1 MPTPVSSEMLGPVD
15 TAFLYVESD
24 TSPMNIGAVT
34 IFRGRLDCEALIR
47 HIEARIH
54 QAPLYQKRLV
64 ETPFNLGGPAWRFDP
79 DFYVPNHVFQHELE
93 PPGVEGQLRELA
105 GQLISRRLERSKP
118 LWEVHLIYGLNH
130 IGEMQGEFTA
140 VLFKVHHAM
149 VDGLSAI
156 DLITLLFDLT
166 PEGYPTPKK
175 PLYDPPDLPAPLE
188 LIVES
193 VQAEVA
199 HKLGVINKLRGDL
212 EFLGAALGNR
222 EKRRRMFRGLANLI
236 NDNLKPI
243 APLAINGKNSGR
255 ITVAWADFSLAEVR
269 AIRTQRR
276 CTVNDVMVC
285 VLAGALER
293 YERDQRG
300 QRSRSAFLRV
310 LVPVNM
316 RVENEKDSFGNRISV
331 LPLDVPFGL
340 DDPLARLDA
349 VSDYSAVMKNSFLA
363 NTLDMVLTMPAL
375 ALAPVQPLIWSI
387 APAAFAFLAHTWCTN
402 VAGPQI
408 PIYLLGHE
416 MLRSFGFFPLNP
428 SMGLACVVMS
438 YNQRITMTLIADAGI
453 VPDVVKIKMYLE
465 SAFTELRRAAQV
477 EPVQPLVLEPV
488 KVKAPPQPAGQTAVA
503 AAAKPELAVQTDLP
517 PAAVAEPAPA
527 AVARSETAP
536 IAVAVLEAEA
546 AAEPAPVTVVG
557 AEAESAIAAAP
568 RSGPDAPPLVHPE
581 VHVNGRFNLR
591 LFSEPWAQAFMRA
604 INDSAAY
611 RAASLKWTAG
621 SLAFVMKAA
630 PAHGFNEDTAVIMD
644 LYRGQCRSAHNRGA
658 LEAYAEAAFVIEGD
672 YHTWMRVLAG
682 AAPPLTML
690 MRGELHLRKGSLIR
704 LIPFT
709 QSAQELLKCA
719 QRIPVATD

>member
-1 MPTPVSSEMLGPVD
+1 MPPSTPVEMLGPVD

-34 IFRGRLDCEALIR
+34 VFRGRLDCDALIH
-47 HIEARIH
+47 HIEVRIH
-54 QAPLYQKRLV
+54 QAPLYQKRLI
-64 ETPFNLGGPAWRFDP
+64 ETPINLGGPAWRFDP
-79 DFYVPNHVFQHELE
+79 DFYVPNHVFRHELE
-93 PPGVEGQLRELA
+93 PPGTEGQLRELA
-105 GQLISRRLERSKP
+105 GQLISQRLDRSKP
-118 LWEVHLIYGLNH
+118 LWEVHLIYGLNQ
-130 IGEMQGEFTA
+130 IGDQQGEFTA
-140 VLFKVHHAM
+140 ALFKVHHAM

-166 PEGYPTPKK
+166 PEGYPTAKK
-175 PLYDPPDLPAPLE
+175 PIYDPPDLPAPLE

-193 VQAEVA
+193 LQAEVA
-199 HKLGVINKLRGDL
+199 HKLGVLNKLRGDL
-212 EFLGAALGNR
+212 EFLGGALGNR

-243 APLAINGKNSGR
+243 APLAINGRNSGR

-269 AIRTQRR
+269 AIRSQRR

-285 VLAGALER
+285 VLAAALER

-363 NTLDMVLTMPAL
+363 NTLDMVLTLPAL

-453 VPDVVKIKMYLE
+453 VPDVIKIKAYLE
-465 SAFTELRRAAQV
+465 ASFAELRRAAQV

-488 KVKAPPQPAGQTAVA
+488 KVNVPTQAAGR
-503 AAAKPELAVQTDLP
+503 
-517 PAAVAEPAPA
+517 PAAPEATVQADPAPA
-527 AVARSETAP
+527 AAPLETAASARTEP
-536 IAVAVLEAEA
+536 VHVDAAEPGPAIRVEPAPVVAAVLEAEA
-546 AAEPAPVTVVG
+546 QPVEGIAGAPV
-557 AEAESAIAAAP
+557 SA
-568 RSGPDAPPLVHPE
+568 PDAPSLAHPE
-581 VHVNGRFNLR
+581 AHVNGRIRLR

-611 RAASLKWTAG
+611 RAASTKWTAG
-621 SLAFVMKAA
+621 SLAFIMKAA
-630 PAHGFNEDTAVIMD
+630 PARGFSEDTAVIMD
-644 LYRGQCRSAHNRGA
+644 LYRGHCRSAHNRSA
-658 LEAYAEAAFVIEGD
+658 PEACAEAAFVIEGD

-690 MRGELHLRKGSLIR
+690 VRGELHLRKGSLIR

-719 QRIPVATD
+719 QRIPIAND